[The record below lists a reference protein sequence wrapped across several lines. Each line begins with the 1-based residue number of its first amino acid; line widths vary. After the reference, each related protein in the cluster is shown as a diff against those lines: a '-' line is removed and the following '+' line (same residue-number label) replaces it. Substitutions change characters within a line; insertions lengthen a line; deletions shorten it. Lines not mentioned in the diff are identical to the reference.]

1 MDAGTAGDGGGGG
14 VSPARLAR
22 ELSDLAKHAA
32 SAAKGMHA
40 RGDANGGYYNDG
52 REAMAVW
59 LAHQILNPESHF
71 MQKLREE
78 VKP

>member
-1 MDAGTAGDGGGGG
+1 MN
-14 VSPARLAR
+14 PARLAR

-52 REAMAVW
+52 REAAFEW
-59 LAHQILNPESHF
+59 LAIQLGDPESHL
-71 MQKLREE
+71 MRKLREE

>member
-1 MDAGTAGDGGGGG
+1 MN
-14 VSPARLAR
+14 PARLAC

-32 SAAKGMHA
+32 SAAKEMRA

-52 REAMAVW
+52 REAAFAW
-59 LAHQILNPESHF
+59 LAYLLLDPDSHL
-71 MQKLREE
+71 MRKLREE

>member
-1 MDAGTAGDGGGGG
+1 MSDPIDPR
-14 VSPARLAR
+14 SLAI
-22 ELSDLAKHAA
+22 ECMDLAKHAA

-52 REAMAVW
+52 RDAAFAW
-59 LAHQILNPESHF
+59 LAHQLLNEDSHL
-71 MQKLREE
+71 MRKLRE